1 VVRQPTGALG
11 ERLRG
16 GGAQAEPPSRLMNA
30 VDRFL
35 QRWRI
40 RMAAPYVRD
49 GGRVLDIGC
58 YDGALL
64 ESLRPRVSTAV
75 GIDPLATPR
84 DDGVITILRGKV
96 PGDERL
102 AADSFDSV
110 TMLAALEHFD
120 DPEAVGRECFRLLR
134 AGGRLVVTVPHSV
147 VDHIVALLVRLRIAD
162 GMDLEAHHGFDV
174 RLTEPMFTGAGFR
187 LLAKRSFELGLNR
200 LYVFEKPGS
209 AT

>member
-1 VVRQPTGALG
+1 
-11 ERLRG
+11 
-16 GGAQAEPPSRLMNA
+16 MNA

-40 RMAAPYVRD
+40 RMAAPYVPA

-64 ESLRPRVSTAV
+64 EYVRPRVNGAV

-84 DDGVITILRGKV
+84 DDGTLAILRGKV

-102 AADSFDSV
+102 QSESFDCV

-120 DPEAVGRECFRLLR
+120 DPDAVSRECYRLLR

-147 VDHIVALLVRLRIAD
+147 VDHIVALLVRLHIAD

-174 RLTEPMFTGAGFR
+174 RQTEPMFTGAGFR
-187 LLAKRSFELGLNR
+187 LHTKRSFELGLNR

-209 AT
+209 PR